1 MSETEETILF
11 SQALINNAQG
21 ITITD
26 GMVNNVKNPFLDLSS
41 ITTGKSSITTGK
53 STFYFLADD
62 DDTHYDQIV
71 LENLYNTLESITS
84 CEVLPKENSD
94 LVNLAIDLIFK
105 KSGKSEQTQL
115 SELTTLKGD
124 TITENDLKNKNF
136 ASTDELSS
144 FLRENIFF
152 DKDEI
157 KTYANAAF
165 TGNDIESINSL
176 CSHLVDKY
184 GVSDEFI
191 YSVLLESLE
200 KSTNYVP
207 ESVYLTSECT
217 RLDENG
223 KEVKVYT
230 NDDGDNFYL
239 YYDSAQGCYCTKKSD
254 GSFDKTIYDI
264 LGLTKEKF
272 VKYGSY
278 YAMYDVD
285 GIIYNY
291 GSSNNTEDEA
301 VHKYTSSN
309 DKVLLVFSNEDSL
322 NAAGSEGSV
331 EKYPKKI
338 TYGEVDYDLQ
348 TIGDEE
354 NLVPDKSN
362 DGTYVRYKNGDT
374 VILVSIL
381 SDVDTKKKGETKEYN
396 GRSVLFD
403 EKNNEYTWSNDEQTY
418 IDKNGDTIYEHFG
431 IKNKTLTEISGEEL
445 FKKIFTYDNE
455 NYLSDNDAKLAYQA
469 WWGGQSIND
478 ITLGNKK
485 LKQKEGSD
493 LKDDEK
499 PEYWKID
506 FGSDAEQA
514 CKAWQINQLISEQK
528 VAKGDDYD
536 SFVQKT
542 LDNVIKGIAGK
553 LNDEQKNSS
562 AAVENFLKNYTNFII
577 EAISGDSE
585 EKYKS
590 LMDEIEKAQEDLL
603 NLCLLSSSPRT
614 KTTDG
619 KIGYDEINHEI
630 IAPTGRKEE
639 YSGTYCLA
647 SGVKRIKNPD
657 GSYTYKIVKAS
668 GEEGKISA
676 DDLENSFTKVDA
688 LFKPDENR
696 FVTSTISWYAM
707 AIMYEKVAV
716 QQMVLTEQL
725 NQIDKK
731 NKEIRYNNKVLSTL
745 SELYNKAY
753 SWAVKRDDRYSSRV
767 SISLEQT
774 KWDGSAK
781 DLTDYLENT
790 VKVGEISK
798 NYNVD
803 VGDSGVAILY
813 SPYLKRDVCNVP
825 FAHYNKQGY
834 YVEGWREKGDTENID
849 VHEQAALNT
858 ISMWQDQVRMYGD
871 SLSTDAQLMTT
882 KMEQY
887 IQNVNSSLTTCTQT
901 VKAVGDL
908 CKAIT
913 QNIR

>member
-41 ITTGKSSITTGK
+41 IITGKSK
-53 STFYFLADD
+53 FYFLADD

-71 LENLYNTLESITS
+71 LQNLYNALESITS
-84 CEVLPKENSD
+84 CKVLPKNSR
-94 LVNLAIDLIFK
+94 DLINLVIHLIFE
-105 KSGKSEQTQL
+105 KSGK

-152 DKDEI
+152 DEDEI

-254 GSFDKTIYDI
+254 SSFDKTIYDV
-264 LGLTKEKF
+264 LGLIKEKF
-272 VKYGSY
+272 VKYGNY
-278 YAMYDVD
+278 YAMYDID
-285 GIIYNY
+285 GVTYNY

-338 TYGEVDYDLQ
+338 TYGGVDYDLQ

-362 DGTYVRYKNGDT
+362 DGTCVRYKNGDT

-403 EKNNEYTWSNDEQTY
+403 EKNNEYTWSNDEQTC
-418 IDKNGDTIYEHFG
+418 IDENGYTIYEHFG
-431 IKNKTLTEISGEEL
+431 VKNKTLTEISGEEL
-445 FKKIFTYDNE
+445 FEKIFTYDNG
-455 NYLSDNDAKLAYQA
+455 NHLSDNDARLAYQA
-469 WWGGQSIND
+469 WWKGQSISD

-485 LKQKEGSD
+485 LKQKSGSN
-493 LKDDEK
+493 LKNDEK
-499 PEYWKID
+499 PEYWGINFD
-506 FGSDAEQA
+506 SDAKQVH
-514 CKAWQINQLISEQK
+514 KAWQISQIINDEN
-528 VAKGDDYD
+528 DNYD
-536 SFVQKT
+536 SFVNNIIDKVKT
-542 LDNVIKGIAGK
+542 WVGDSKIGSSNLVADFVENYTGSVVEALDNDNTG
-553 LNDEQKNSS
+553 
-562 AAVENFLKNYTNFII
+562 
-577 EAISGDSE
+577 
-585 EKYKS
+585 KYKS
-590 LMDEIEKAQEDLL
+590 LTDAIEKAQEDLL

-619 KIGYDEINHEI
+619 KIGYDENTHEI
-630 IAPTGRKEE
+630 IAPTDRKEE

-647 SGVKRIKNPD
+647 SGVKRITNPD
-657 GSYTYKIVKAS
+657 GSYSYKIVKAS

-676 DDLENSFTKVDA
+676 DDLKNSFTKVDA

-767 SISLEQT
+767 SINLEQT